1 MRNKFVFFFL
11 LVLMS
16 CGKDVKFTNELEA
29 SNAVTQAEPIAI
41 TQSANL
47 IRSSAT
53 PPGTITM
60 SGRTY
65 KISPFSSYVALNFI
79 NQQPDGVSVPVKIRG
94 EVKSSEIYLKVIE
107 Q

>member
-1 MRNKFVFFFL
+1 MQNKFVFFFL

-16 CGKDVKFTNELEA
+16 CGKDVKFTNELET

-41 TQSANL
+41 TQTANIIRNSAN
-47 IRSSAT
+47 
-53 PPGTITM
+53 PPGNIIM
-60 SGRTY
+60 NGRTY

-79 NQQPDGVSVPVKIRG
+79 SQQPEGVSIPVKIRG
-94 EVKSSEIYLKVIE
+94 EVKSTEVYIKIIE